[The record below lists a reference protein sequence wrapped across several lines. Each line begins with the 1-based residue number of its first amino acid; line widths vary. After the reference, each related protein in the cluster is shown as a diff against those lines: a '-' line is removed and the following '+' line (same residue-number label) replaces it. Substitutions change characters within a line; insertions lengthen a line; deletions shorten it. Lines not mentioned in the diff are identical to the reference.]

1 MVATALRIGLSLE
14 DLDKISIGFLLD
26 VMQEISGNDGTEL
39 EERYNKLKAIEK
51 IVEQRYLKGEISEE
65 KYINYRKAIQEYEEA
80 S

>member
-1 MVATALRIGLSLE
+1 MVATALHIGLSLE

-26 VMQEISGNDGTEL
+26 VMQEISGNDGTEI